1 VGIDLPAIA
10 MALLVST
17 VFGSAIVGWVS
28 IEAHEPQ
35 RCLRRRRFSRTCPMW
50 TLGTPALELVIRAA
64 LIYLV
69 FFGALRLFGKREI
82 GQFTLFDL
90 ALVLIA
96 ANALQP
102 AITGPDASI
111 PGGLIVIV
119 TIFTLNRGVAALRVR
134 SPLIRGLLEF
144 GPTVVGRDG
153 AWLLPVL
160 VRQGL
165 DLVDVEA
172 ALREHGLDAV
182 KQMKLAT
189 LEADGSISIV
199 AIETAGTAQIKH
211 RQRRYRRPL

>member
-1 VGIDLPAIA
+1 
-10 MALLVST
+10 
-17 VFGSAIVGWVS
+17 
-28 IEAHEPQ
+28 
-35 RCLRRRRFSRTCPMW
+35 MW
-50 TLGTPALELVIRAA
+50 TLGTPWFELVIRAA
-64 LIYLV
+64 LIYVV

-90 ALVLIA
+90 ALVLLA

-119 TIFTLNRGVAALRVR
+119 TLFVLDRGVAALRVR
-134 SPLIRGLLEF
+134 SPLVRRLLEF
-144 GPTVVGRDG
+144 GPTVIGRDG

-172 ALREHGLDAV
+172 ALREHGLDEL

-189 LEADGSISIV
+189 LEGDGSISIV
-199 AIETAGTAQIKH
+199 ATDSAGAAAAG
-211 RQRRYRRPL
+211 RRRRRYRRPV

>member
-1 VGIDLPAIA
+1 
-10 MALLVST
+10 
-17 VFGSAIVGWVS
+17 
-28 IEAHEPQ
+28 
-35 RCLRRRRFSRTCPMW
+35 MW
-50 TLGTPALELVIRAA
+50 TLGTPALELVVRAA

-102 AITGPDASI
+102 AITGPDTSI
-111 PGGLIVIV
+111 PGGIVVIV
-119 TIFTLNRGVAALRVR
+119 TIFILNRGIAALRVR
-134 SPLIRGLLEF
+134 SPFVRRILEF
-144 GPTVVGRDG
+144 GPTVIGRDG

-199 AIETAGTAQIKH
+199 ATDTAQPAGA
-211 RQRRYRRPL
+211 RRRRSRFRRPI

>member
-1 VGIDLPAIA
+1 
-10 MALLVST
+10 
-17 VFGSAIVGWVS
+17 
-28 IEAHEPQ
+28 
-35 RCLRRRRFSRTCPMW
+35 MW

-64 LIYLV
+64 IIYAG

-90 ALVLIA
+90 ALVLLA

-111 PGGLIVIV
+111 TGGLIVV
-119 TIFTLNRGVAALRVR
+119 LTLFALNRSVAFVRVR
-134 SPLIRGLLEF
+134 SPFVRRLLEF

-153 AWLLPVL
+153 AWLLPEL

-182 KQMKLAT
+182 TQMKLAT

-199 AIETAGTAQIKH
+199 ATDAVEANGST
-211 RQRRYRRPL
+211 RRRRHYRRPI